1 LSFFRCDGI
10 YTLTIYEPDEEPI
23 PLKFD
28 KAYAREKYVQ
38 YGAITAPHL
47 DGDKI
52 AYVKQA
58 SEGYMYFFPN
68 SMTKIQAEI
77 FEGYFPERKARDVI
91 LVAFSGTAIGQL
103 QKIYPAIVES
113 HYLVGNIKVTFELK
127 YSYFDRQHYI
137 LHSISQEAI
146 AKIMPLSDQEFT
158 HENAF
163 VKDYQLSEQFA
174 KSAKLD
180 YFQLTALKTIMKCA
194 PKAPLLIVGSF
205 RTGKTRLLARAAM
218 QILQQEPRA
227 HVLVCAHHQSS
238 ADSFVVNYFSK
249 ERVNM
254 VRLMTPGYKSP
265 PNYEKWYR
273 TVRMMEKYVHKVQL
287 IVTTLLT
294 SLHLHEYL
302 TPGHFTH
309 ILMDEGA
316 QAREPEALAP
326 LTLADRNTKIVIA
339 GDHKQVTIM
348 GQCACSTYWW

>member
-1 LSFFRCDGI
+1 M
-10 YTLTIYEPDEEPI
+10 YTLTVYEPDDEPV
-23 PLKFD
+23 PL
-28 KAYAREKYVQ
+28 KAYAQKKYVR
-38 YGAITAPHL
+38 YGDITAVHL

-68 SMTKIQAEI
+68 STTKIQAEI
-77 FEGYFPERKARDVI
+77 FEGYFPGRRARDVI
-91 LVAFSGTAIGQL
+91 FVAFSGTAIMQL
-103 QKIYPAIVES
+103 QKIYPDIIDN
-113 HYLVGNIKVTFELK
+113 HYLVRNIKVTFELK

-137 LHSISQEAI
+137 LHSISQEVI

-163 VKDYQLSEQFA
+163 VKDYQLPEKFA

-180 YFQLTALKTIMKCA
+180 YFQLTALETIMKCA

-205 RTGKTRLLARAAM
+205 GTGKTRLLARAAM
-218 QILQQEPRA
+218 QILQEEPRA

-249 ERVNM
+249 ERVKM
-254 VRLMTPGYKSP
+254 VRLMTPRYRPP
-265 PNYEKWYR
+265 PNYEKWYKTAR
-273 TVRMMEKYVHKVQL
+273 ILMMEEDVQEVRL

-302 TPGHFTH
+302 TPGHFTY

-339 GDHKQVTIM
+339 GDHKQVTILWVNVHTVLI
-348 GQCACSTYWW
+348 GGN

>member
-1 LSFFRCDGI
+1 MSFFRCDGI

-38 YGAITAPHL
+38 YGAITAHHL

-77 FEGYFPERKARDVI
+77 FEGYFSGRRDRDVI
-91 LVAFSGTAIGQL
+91 FVAFSGTAIMQL
-103 QKIYPAIVES
+103 QKIYPDIIDN
-113 HYLVGNIKVTFELK
+113 HYLVRNIKVTFELK
-127 YSYFDRQHYI
+127 YSYFDRQHYS

-158 HENAF
+158 HENA
-163 VKDYQLSEQFA
+163 DYQLPDKFA

-180 YFQLTALKTIMKCA
+180 YFQLTALETIMKCA

-205 RTGKTRLLARAAM
+205 GTGKTRLLARAAM
-218 QILQQEPRA
+218 QILQEEPRA
-227 HVLVCAHHQSS
+227 CVLVCAHHQSS

-249 ERVNM
+249 EHVKM
-254 VRLMTPGYKSP
+254 VRLMTPRYRPP
-265 PNYEKWYR
+265 PNYEKWYK
-273 TVRMMEKYVHKVQL
+273 TARMMKEDVQKVPL

-316 QAREPEALAP
+316 QARETEEIAP
-326 LTLADRNTKIVIA
+326 LTLADKNTKIVIA
-339 GDHKQVTIM
+339 GDHKQVTILWVSVHTVLI
-348 GQCACSTYWW
+348 GGN